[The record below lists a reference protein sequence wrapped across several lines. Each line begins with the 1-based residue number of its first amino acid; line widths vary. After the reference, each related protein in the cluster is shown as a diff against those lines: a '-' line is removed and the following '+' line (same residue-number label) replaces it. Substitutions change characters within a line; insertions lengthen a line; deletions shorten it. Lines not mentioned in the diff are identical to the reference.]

1 LKITLDEVNLLK
13 DAVDHYRNRLKSYT
27 QDVDL
32 QKQLQKSAQ
41 LFSGKLESEAQRKIQ
56 VIQETRLPTSLLREI
71 ELSQY
76 PVDVFE
82 EASQQYKEDLSEIK
96 NHVPVGLRKQIEKEI
111 TATEDLLRKIK
122 SDTSD

>member
-13 DAVDHYRNRLKSYT
+13 EAVDHYRNRLKSYT

-56 VIQETRLPTSLLREI
+56 VIQETRLPTSLFREI
-71 ELSQY
+71 KVS
-76 PVDVFE
+76 
-82 EASQQYKEDLSEIK
+82 
-96 NHVPVGLRKQIEKEI
+96 
-111 TATEDLLRKIK
+111 
-122 SDTSD
+122 